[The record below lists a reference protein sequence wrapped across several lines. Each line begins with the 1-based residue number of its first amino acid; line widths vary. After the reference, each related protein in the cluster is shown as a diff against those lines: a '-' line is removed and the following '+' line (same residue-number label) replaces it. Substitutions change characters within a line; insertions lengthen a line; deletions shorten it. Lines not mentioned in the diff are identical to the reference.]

1 MRTREEV
8 GKGTQPNFHVSTDGV
23 LKFHNRVCIPYDAKL
38 KKVILLEAH
47 QSLYAVHPSGTKMY
61 RDLRKNYWWNGMKKD
76 SLIHGTMSHMSIS
89 QGRPLET
96 YGGVLAT
103 ST

>member
-76 SLIHGTMSHMSIS
+76 I
-89 QGRPLET
+89 
-96 YGGVLAT
+96 A
-103 ST
+103 